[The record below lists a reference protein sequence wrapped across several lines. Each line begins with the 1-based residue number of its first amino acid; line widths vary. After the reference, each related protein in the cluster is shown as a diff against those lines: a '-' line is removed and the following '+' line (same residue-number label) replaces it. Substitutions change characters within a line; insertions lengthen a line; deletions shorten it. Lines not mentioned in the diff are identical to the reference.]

1 MLNYLLRKKQ
11 RNPNIGDIF
20 IGIDSQGKE
29 YLCLPTERQIKTKQG
44 HDTNN
49 IKTNKNK
56 YLGPC

>member
-20 IGIDSQGKE
+20 IGVDSQGKE
-29 YLCLPTERQIKTKQG
+29 YLCLRTERQIKTRQG

-49 IKTNKNK
+49 IKTN
-56 YLGPC
+56 